1 MANVTRRLFDR
12 IRAGWWPGCL
22 LATAAWSITANPVDA
37 QTTRRWFGGP
47 TTPVAAPA
55 PANGFA
61 TAIERLL
68 EQSRQYAAAGELDR
82 ARHAAQR
89 ASKLAVAAESS
100 LTEHPQASPA
110 AVDAWL
116 RQLDARQG
124 LTRTTVANPPTAPI
138 ASSPPAAPPPAQAP
152 NTDVAVRP
160 SRPRVADPALA
171 PIAPPTVTSPS
182 RAAWLNQIAANP
194 APPSTAPT
202 MSETIARATQLPA
215 ESITSVPVDQT
226 ATDSRPASSKTLAAT
241 QALPSPAEQVTTQRP
256 PSSAPPAVNG
266 PMFTLGTFAIL
277 GGEPEPQT
285 VLDPVIAGV
294 DENEEPS
301 NVTLSRSPEVTTT
314 APSVPVAVSEPIE
327 SFSLGGF
334 FSFESASDAVAN
346 GEPSVVDDA
355 SDPAVPAENI
365 ATAPVISATSA
376 RPPIVLRSRS
386 FPRPIAARDPQAS
399 PSPQVTPEVATSSSA
414 VETALLE
421 TRTDAPALRVNRGM
435 TVVERLPV
443 SSVPVA
449 HPNQPS
455 LAVPSTV
462 VAELHPSLLIG
473 KESTALHQE
482 AMATPASTVEA
493 TSGMIATEWTATGS
507 RRSTP
512 RRDIHSVIDAAW
524 APTGSTRAEVT
535 PAVAPETSQ
544 EVAAEI
550 IPLAASREGSPAPVT
565 LPLIATEFATEP
577 ATAPPPPA
585 ESASSTESQ
594 VAPEIVGP
602 SVWLRQGQTEHTAPI
617 AANEEPATSSSLP
630 DIVQVCARWW
640 GIPARQVALILA
652 GTGLML
658 LATGL
663 MLFRAAGRREGT

>member
-22 LATAAWSITANPVDA
+22 LATAAWSITANPVEA

-61 TAIERLL
+61 TSIERLL

-100 LTEHPQASPA
+100 LTDHPQASPA

-116 RQLDARQG
+116 RQLDPRQG

-152 NTDVAVRP
+152 NTDVAVSP
-160 SRPRVADPALA
+160 SRPRVADPVFA

-194 APPSTAPT
+194 APPTTAPT

-226 ATDSRPASSKTLAAT
+226 ATDSRPASFKTLAAT
-241 QALPSPAEQVTTQRP
+241 QALPSPAEQVTTPRP
-256 PSSAPPAVNG
+256 PSSAPPSQNG

-277 GGEPEPQT
+277 GGETEPQT
-285 VLDPVIAGV
+285 VPRPVIAGV
-294 DENEEPS
+294 DESQEPS
-301 NVTLSRSPEVTTT
+301 SVTLSLSPEV
-314 APSVPVAVSEPIE
+314 ASPVPVAASGPIE

-334 FSFESASDAVAN
+334 FSFESASDAVAR

-365 ATAPVISATSA
+365 VTAPVISATSA

-386 FPRPIAARDPQAS
+386 FPRPIAVRDSQ
-399 PSPQVTPEVATSSSA
+399 PSLSTQVTPEVAKSSSV

-435 TVVERLPV
+435 TVAERLPV

-449 HPNQPS
+449 RPNQPS
-455 LAVPSTV
+455 PAVPSTV
-462 VAELHPSLLIG
+462 VAELDPSLLVG
-473 KESTALHQE
+473 QESTALHQE
-482 AMATPASTVEA
+482 AMATPAPTVEA
-493 TSGMIATEWTATGS
+493 ASGMIATEWTATGS

-535 PAVAPETSQ
+535 PAVAPETSR

-550 IPLAASREGSPAPVT
+550 IPLAASLEGSPAPVT

-617 AANEEPATSSSLP
+617 AANEEPAMTSSLP

-663 MLFRAAGRREGT
+663 MLFRVAGRREGT